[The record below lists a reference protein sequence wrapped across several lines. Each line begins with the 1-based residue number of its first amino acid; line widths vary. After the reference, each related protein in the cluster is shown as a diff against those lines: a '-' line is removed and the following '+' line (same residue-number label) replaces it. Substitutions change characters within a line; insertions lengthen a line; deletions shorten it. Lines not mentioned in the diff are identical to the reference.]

1 MHHHYNYFFYRAI
14 LTISFTGQIIKRFFS
29 VLPDSQN
36 AKSSARSVLKLVSQP
51 TAMENLE
58 DGIIPVS

>member
-1 MHHHYNYFFYRAI
+1 M
-14 LTISFTGQIIKRFFS
+14 TIWFTGQIIKKFFS

-36 AKSSARSVLKLVSQP
+36 AKSSAKGFFYNLVSQP

>member
-1 MHHHYNYFFYRAI
+1 MF
-14 LTISFTGQIIKRFFS
+14 KRLFN
-29 VLPDSQN
+29 VLPDSKN
-36 AKSSARSVLKLVSQP
+36 AALSARSFLNLVSQP